1 MYKGNAFGNPD
12 GSRTEIAN
20 MMSEFVVFD
29 KKYFSSGVASPD
41 DLKTRVIVGAK
52 GSGKTVYL
60 RRMQANLKLNSSI
73 YVNEI
78 EQELPS
84 TDLVVRFGQCFSE
97 PEITEKWMYVW
108 KFAILRSVISNILKN
123 SEWNQDVTEADKN
136 RILEYEDVIFPHYN
150 VPMTIYAEVRNILSH
165 YSTRN
170 QFNEYSEK
178 REWDE
183 IEIIVGSIIRTLPP
197 IYFFIDSVDE
207 EYAHA
212 PMYWLRCQK
221 GLFYRVMRLLRK
233 DIYGNKLHVVISI
246 RDNVMASVCESEHH
260 TRYINEEH
268 VKVLKWDYLTIQYF
282 FESKVENLN
291 ECYFMN
297 SGQEKNIFNWL
308 GIDTIHNNH
317 RNINEPI
324 VQYILR
330 HTRLLPR
337 DIVIIGNSLAE
348 LKRMK
353 YDSPDFDVS
362 KAIRRKVAECAKT
375 FGNELLQI
383 CANQINNNEMPKGAA
398 HREYSEVYTSIKEYK
413 ESTSQ
418 LMKEI
423 LSQINSD
430 KLSWEQIVNLEER
443 ANELLGENSK
453 MFDVL
458 WQNGGVGYI
467 EEGPNGKS
475 EVFFNEEYPE
485 FLLPKRKR
493 VYILRSCLID
503 AIGIQGGNWDSY
515 PVIGGNLE

>member
-12 GSRTEIAN
+12 GSRTEIAD
-20 MMSEFVVFD
+20 MMSEFIMFN

-52 GSGKTVYL
+52 GAGKTVYL

-73 YVNEI
+73 YINGI

-84 TDLVVRFGQCFSE
+84 TDLVVRFGQCFPE

-123 SEWNQDVTEADKN
+123 SDWNQDVLETDKTKL
-136 RILEYEDVIFPHYN
+136 LEYEEKIFPHYN
-150 VPMTIYAEVRNILSH
+150 VPMTIYSEVRNILSN

-170 QFNEYSEK
+170 SFNEYCEK

-183 IEIIVGSIIRTLPP
+183 IEIIIGNILKILPP

-233 DIYGNKLHVVISI
+233 EIYGNKLHVIICI

-268 VKVLKWDYLTIQYF
+268 VKILKWDYSTIRYF
-282 FESKVENLN
+282 FESKIDNLKD
-291 ECYFMN
+291 CYFIN
-297 SGQEKNIFNWL
+297 EGQEKNIYNWL
-308 GIDTIHNNH
+308 GISVIHNH
-317 RNINEPI
+317 QRNIEEPI
-324 VQYILR
+324 IQYVLR

-348 LKRMK
+348 VKGMK
-353 YDSPDFDVS
+353 VNIGDFDVC
-362 KAIRRKVAECAKT
+362 KAIRKKVAECAKT
-375 FGNELLQI
+375 FGSELLQI

-418 LMKEI
+418 CMKEI
-423 LSQINSD
+423 LSQLTSD
-430 KLSWEQIVNLEER
+430 KLSWNQIESIQKE
-443 ANELLGENSK
+443 AIEKLGENSR

-458 WQNGGVGYI
+458 WQNGGIGYI
-467 EEGPNGKS
+467 DDGPNGNI

-485 FLLPKRKR
+485 FLLPKKKKT
-493 VYILRSCLID
+493 YILRSCLID
-503 AIGIQGGNWDSY
+503 AIGICSSNWDIK
-515 PVIGGNLE
+515 PVIGGNVE